1 MDTSYTPPGIV
12 GLSMPLANRVAQ
24 VFEGLSRKFIPVI
37 CFSPEG
43 KHRDNKD
50 SPWIDDGPTY
60 FIALTPISEVPEQA
74 LNAFKGSYYA
84 IDIPEENWRQSKLRL
99 LDFDADGHTIVLK

>member
-1 MDTSYTPPGIV
+1 MYTSYTPPGIV
-12 GLSMPLANRVAQ
+12 GLSLPLANRVVQ
-24 VFEGLSRKFIPVI
+24 VFEGLGKKFIPVI

-60 FIALTPISEVPEQA
+60 NIALMPVADVPKQA
-74 LNAFKGSYYA
+74 LNTFKGSYYA
-84 IDIPEENWRQSKLRL
+84 IDIPEENWRNSKLRL
-99 LDFDADGHTIVLK
+99 LDFGPDGNTIVLK